1 MPKAPDA
8 NQTAVKWVK
17 LSELGSVELLPYIA
31 DQIIEYAN
39 NRTVD
44 SAFLEEPIMPGRI
57 QRYLR
62 RSDNAWER

>member
-44 SAFLEEPIMPGRI
+44 SAFLEEPIMPDRI